1 MKAYACPQLH
11 MLQQANNDSCCTNQ
25 MQYSIIIW
33 WHSKRLTAMQTPP
46 GAIKALINLFIY
58 IYIVYLYY
66 FGKLILFLLYVFLVA
81 RSSAAR
87 SKIYIVRWPATLLPD
102 PLGGLV
108 WQANHL
114 QHCWWSC
121 KPTATV
127 RHTPFCNATFASN
140 FYLQLFAVV
149 LVVANTFDLR
159 LIVRSLLKSLD
170 FYLRNVIA

>member
-87 SKIYIVRWPATLLPD
+87 SKIQYILSDDPQRSSLTRLAAQCCKQLICNIVGGRVSQRQLCGTHLFVMPPLLVTFICNY
-102 PLGGLV
+102 LLLFLLL
-108 WQANHL
+108 QTHL
-114 QHCWWSC
+114 IC
-121 KPTATV
+121 
-127 RHTPFCNATFASN
+127 AS
-140 FYLQLFAVV
+140 LFV
-149 LVVANTFDLR
+149 L
-159 LIVRSLLKSLD
+159 
-170 FYLRNVIA
+170 Y